1 MPCREG
7 FENCPALWIEPG
19 DLCSD
24 AACDIVF
31 AFVFLHTVF
40 DGVGGFII
48 ALTDFAGDEFHQHDR
63 QADDRHDGQERPQQQ
78 VQRRV
83 ALGHAGGV
91 SQ

>member
-7 FENCPALWIEPG
+7 FENRPALWIEPG
-19 DLCSD
+19 DLYSD

-31 AFVFLHTVF
+31 AFILLHAVFN
-40 DGVGGFII
+40 GVGGFII
-48 ALTDFAGDEFHQHDR
+48 ALANFTRNEFHQHDR

-83 ALGHAGGV
+83 ALRHVAAF